1 MKRRTLYIEDF
12 DEKALREHISNFHPE
27 LRYETLSQEDIDE
40 IIHTILAYVPY
51 LSSVREILFCYIR
64 LYKLMYP
71 KLIFNRRCK
80 DDFECTLV
88 AYDKE
93 SSDVI
98 LSVPFDTYYK
108 GDMRDKLEYIDNVLM
123 EYKQKQSGV
132 LIDKSDE
139 WESTTESNN
148 NIYLINPDK
157 ITTLKIKDSITV
169 NGKEYSGIVEP
180 IGVRIDKNSYP
191 HFLLCLD
198 GNWVWLSA
206 KHFNTI

>member
-1 MKRRTLYIEDF
+1 M
-12 DEKALREHISNFHPE
+12 
-27 LRYETLSQEDIDE
+27 
-40 IIHTILAYVPY
+40 
-51 LSSVREILFCYIR
+51 C
-64 LYKLMYP
+64 P
-71 KLIFNRRCK
+71 KLNFKIKYTN
-80 DDFECTLV
+80 DFECTMEV
-88 AYDKE
+88 FDEE
-93 SSDVI
+93 SGDVI

-108 GDMRDKLEYIDNVLM
+108 ADMQDKLNYIDDVLR

-132 LIDKSDE
+132 LIDKSVE

-148 NIYLINPDK
+148 NIHLINPDK

-169 NGKEYSGIVEP
+169 NGKGYSGLVEP